1 MRIMKICLTA
11 AAFARTMLGGL
22 HRRRLPKWVVGLDAL
37 PEDVAVQFGWYKHRL
52 RWQEFSRRLVAW
64 YDVGRWRY
72 FLFRDKVEHFR
83 FADLDDDFDDYD
95 FRGFDMPWE
104 RSKRPRC

>member
-1 MRIMKICLTA
+1 
-11 AAFARTMLGGL
+11 MLGGL
-22 HRRRLPKWVVGLDAL
+22 HRRRLPKWVVGLNVL
-37 PEDVAVQFGWYKHRL
+37 PEHVAIQYGWYKHCCN
-52 RWQEFSRRLVAW
+52 WQELARRMLAW
-64 YDVGRWRY
+64 YEVGRWRY
-72 FLFRDKVEHFR
+72 STFRDRVEHFR